1 VDREEK
7 RQKETKSAS
16 GETEYWRQR
25 GASFNTLYQQLNMPH
40 VKRIIEV
47 LKTYQESNQE
57 KNGDHSS
64 LENFKT

>member
-1 VDREEK
+1 MDRENL

-40 VKRIIEV
+40 VKKIINV
-47 LKTYQESNQE
+47 LTSYDQ
-57 KNGDHSS
+57 KNGDGFC
-64 LENFKT
+64 LENYNL